1 MTTTINASVASGII
15 ATADTSGVLALQA
28 NGTTVATFNA
38 SGVNA
43 GIQVASNAAPAF
55 NAYQSTLQKIGRAHV

>member
-28 NGTTVATFNA
+28 NGTTVATA
-38 SGVNA
+38 
-43 GIQVASNAAPAF
+43 
-55 NAYQSTLQKIGRAHV
+55 QSTGFQVNTYLQAKIGRAHV